1 MDMAILSLD
10 LETNLMRFSGAM
22 NGLVVVS
29 GEDLEEIKGDKNPI
43 GQHII
48 SNHKFTI
55 IEKQLKPGDS
65 IYATTDGYKDQFG
78 GPKGK
83 KLGKRKL
90 HEKLLEISSLSVP
103 VQKAEMISFYKNWRQ
118 YEEQVDD
125 VCLFGMRLN

>member
-1 MDMAILSLD
+1 MAILCLD
-10 LETNLMRFSGAM
+10 LKTKVMRFSGAM
-22 NGLVVVS
+22 NGLVIVS
-29 GEDLEEIKGDKNPI
+29 DSNLEEIKGDKSPI

-48 SNHKFTI
+48 TNHNFTM
-55 IEKQLKPGDS
+55 IEKKLKPGDS

-83 KLGKRKL
+83 KLGKRQL
-90 HEKLLEISSLSVP
+90 HEKLLSISNLSVP
-103 VQKAEMISFYKNWRQ
+103 VQKAEMISFYKNWRK